1 MKTFFLILVV
11 VFIEGTLFAVQPVRR
26 PFVVIKIDGSSVK
39 TGDVLTITNGQKLK
53 MDVDLEGGRKDFCK
67 YPETY
72 SDLTGTAQILAK
84 GNNGIIYE
92 LNGKKAEWK
101 LLNNNVSFS
110 GDENIQVQATTNQ
123 SSAELT
129 ISNSKFIQTYLK
141 IVIKANWLFS
151 QEGINMHEENVAEGI
166 VYFTTTKSD
175 NVWFLKSN
183 VKAVGSKDKALEEKL
198 YSVQDACDSIEH
210 NMYHLNFQTVQQ
222 NIRKLQAS
230 IGELKATI
238 DALRSNN
245 PSFKINVTFTG
256 LPSDR
261 PFHDIGYLA
270 LLKNSWSTLE
280 PLLKEQKQAIGLLG
294 NEPNNENKKELI
306 RNITVYSD
314 WFSKLPLGTS
324 DLLNKYTPGIQMDSI
339 NIPQQITR
347 FQKDQSNQEY
357 QNVLNKYKIF
367 LDNRIGKTITE
378 NQTINN
384 ANNRMQAIRLFDGML
399 RSYFNSISWAEWI
412 NTRE

>member
-11 VFIEGTLFAVQPVRR
+11 VFMEGTLFAVQPVRK
-26 PFVVIKIDGSSVK
+26 PFVVIKIDGASVK

-67 YPETY
+67 FPETY
-72 SDLTGTAQILAK
+72 SDLAGTAKILSK
-84 GNNGIIYE
+84 GDNGITYE

-101 LLNNNVSFS
+101 LLNNNISFS
-110 GDENIQVQATTNQ
+110 GDENIQIQSTTNR
-123 SSAELT
+123 SAAELT

-141 IVIKANWLFS
+141 IVIKANWMFS
-151 QEGINMHEENVAEGI
+151 QEGINMHEENVAEGV

-198 YSVQDACDSIEH
+198 YLVQDACDSIEH
-210 NMYHLNFQTVQQ
+210 NMYHLNFQMVQQ
-222 NIRKLQAS
+222 NIRKLQTS
-230 IGELKATI
+230 IGELKTTI
-238 DALRSNN
+238 DSIKSNN
-245 PSFKINVTFTG
+245 PSSKIDITFVG
-256 LPSDR
+256 LPSDH
-261 PFHDIGYLA
+261 PFNDIKHFA
-270 LLKNSWSTLE
+270 LIKNSWSTLE
-280 PLLKEQKQAIGLLG
+280 PLLKEQKQTIGLLS

-306 RNITVYSD
+306 NNITVYSD
-314 WFSKLPLGTS
+314 WFSKLPVQTS
-324 DLLNKYTPGIQMDSI
+324 ELLNKYAPDIHVDSI
-339 NIPQQITR
+339 TVPQQITR

-357 QNVLNKYKIF
+357 QNVLNGYKIF
-367 LDNRIGKTITE
+367 LDNRISKTTDE
-378 NQTINN
+378 SQKINN
-384 ANNRMQAIRLFDGML
+384 INNRMQAIRLFDGML